1 MNTTEYKQMTAT
13 HEKVN
18 SIIKM
23 DQSITRRRRSE
34 ISQRLREHSYTEVGR
49 QRHEDADG
57 RVPVRI
63 VRNLSKIE
71 MPLLETKLHRQLARD
86 ALWRFKEWI
95 WENGDETQKTYIEK
109 ISKHPRAA
117 TGWMPPAPKPVPVA
131 VVVELLLAEPE
142 PEPVAEPKPSLFI
155 GLGNCGPAPVA
166 DIESD
171 DEEDMGEW
179 ECSQCGA
186 IGEESTEEC
195 ERKTEEEAVCD
206 YCYLNPERNED
217 EEDDDDEGRCKRKRC
232 AFVHCSGG
240 NSCGS
245 YDTDD
250 DDDDDEDDD
259 EDEAQL
265 KRIRDRDEE
274 CSYDAEGRCKRKL
287 CVAAAAIA
295 ERQRR
300 RYLYTDN
307 AGKDIYEKKD
317 TIVTTDEIAELRHY
331 VSIGR
336 AAHFSPQAPAH
347 EQRRI
352 DKMLETISKIE
363 KML

>member
-23 DQSITRRRRSE
+23 DQY
-34 ISQRLREHSYTEVGR
+34 ISDQIRNQISHRLREHSYTEVGR

-63 VRNLSKIE
+63 VRNLGGIE
-71 MPLLETKLHRQLARD
+71 MPMLQIHLHRQLARD

-171 DEEDMGEW
+171 EE
-179 ECSQCGA
+179 
-186 IGEESTEEC
+186 
-195 ERKTEEEAVCD
+195 
-206 YCYLNPERNED
+206 PED
-217 EEDDDDEGRCKRKRC
+217 EEDDEGRCKRKRC

-259 EDEAQL
+259 EDEPKTNSTIAKIAWARYLKEEIKHIRKCVNVLLRRYERTEMSERALEFISKLEIYHSQQL
-265 KRIRDRDEE
+265 K
-274 CSYDAEGRCKRKL
+274 
-287 CVAAAAIA
+287 
-295 ERQRR
+295 
-300 RYLYTDN
+300 
-307 AGKDIYEKKD
+307 
-317 TIVTTDEIAELRHY
+317 
-331 VSIGR
+331 
-336 AAHFSPQAPAH
+336 
-347 EQRRI
+347 
-352 DKMLETISKIE
+352 
-363 KML
+363 

>member
-23 DQSITRRRRSE
+23 DQY
-34 ISQRLREHSYTEVGR
+34 ISDQIRNQISHRLREHSYTEVGR

-63 VRNLSKIE
+63 VRNLHRIE
-71 MPLLETKLHRQLARD
+71 MPMLDTKLHRQLARD

-95 WENGDETQKTYIEK
+95 WENGDEKQKAYIK
-109 ISKHPRAA
+109 RISEHPRSA

-142 PEPVAEPKPSLFI
+142 
-155 GLGNCGPAPVA
+155 
-166 DIESD
+166 
-171 DEEDMGEW
+171 
-179 ECSQCGA
+179 
-186 IGEESTEEC
+186 
-195 ERKTEEEAVCD
+195 
-206 YCYLNPERNED
+206 D
-217 EEDDDDEGRCKRKRC
+217 EEDDD
-232 AFVHCSGG
+232 
-240 NSCGS
+240 
-245 YDTDD
+245 DD
-250 DDDDDEDDD
+250 DDDDDEDED

-265 KRIRDRDEE
+265 NRIRDRDEE
-274 CSYDAEGRCKRKL
+274 CSYDDEGRCKRKL
-287 CVAAAAIA
+287 CVAAAAA
-295 ERQRR
+295 
-300 RYLYTDN
+300 
-307 AGKDIYEKKD
+307 KDEDEDEPEYEKKD

-336 AAHFSPQAPAH
+336 AAHFWPPRAPAH